1 MIKHFPGKAASLGA
15 QTLSAAAAGCL
26 GGMWVTSPGQGSRR
40 NPPRTRPPVAIPL
53 PITGSLLG
61 KPSTRRLQSFQG
73 MEHLPGSISS
83 SAPAGPCHQTAAS
96 GTCND
101 IPARE
106 DQKVAKALF
115 SKPAFPFQWGKVP
128 GRQGCGSRCSGQL
141 RCPALPAAEP
151 GLAHLTGD
159 LGEAELRASAR
170 RWPGAASDTG
180 QVDRVLLLPHGQIS
194 TQIPRLF
201 TPAGGNLANPSTAC
215 NLPL

>member
-1 MIKHFPGKAASLGA
+1 
-15 QTLSAAAAGCL
+15 
-26 GGMWVTSPGQGSRR
+26 
-40 NPPRTRPPVAIPL
+40 
-53 PITGSLLG
+53 
-61 KPSTRRLQSFQG
+61 

-96 GTCND
+96 GTSND

-115 SKPAFPFQWGKVP
+115 SKPAFPLQWGKVP
-128 GRQGCGSRCSGQL
+128 GRQGFGSRCSGQL

-151 GLAHLTGD
+151 GLAHLTDD

-170 RWPGAASDTG
+170 RWPGAASDSG
-180 QVDRVLLLPHGQIS
+180 QVDLLPQMPRVLLPHGQIS
-194 TQIPRLF
+194 IQIPRLF

-215 NLPL
+215 DLPL